1 MFTFIVIKTSTVL
14 NVHEIAPLFLN
25 PDEISMENRFLGNST
40 FCMISLL
47 IAATLVSSFSLPP
60 TYKLAVLKYKGG
72 GDYYANPTAMP
83 NLVNFVNKNLAMNV
97 DVEVPFI
104 DVSSPEMVNYPFI
117 HMTGHGNVVF
127 SSDDAS
133 NLRKYLI
140 AGGFLH
146 ISDNYGMDKFIRK
159 ELKKV
164 FPELEL
170 IELPFNHPI
179 YHQTYDFNSGLPKI
193 HEHDKKAPQGF
204 GLIWEG
210 RLVCFYDFECDL
222 GDGWEDDEVHKDSEE
237 ARSKAL
243 KMGANMLQFVLMGST
258 DE

>member
-1 MFTFIVIKTSTVL
+1 ML

-222 GDGWEDDEVHKDSEE
+222 GDGWEDYEVHKDSEE

>member
-210 RLVCFYDFECDL
+210 PEIQYRLQPCLNNSLFMAVPRAP
-222 GDGWEDDEVHKDSEE
+222 DE
-237 ARSKAL
+237 
-243 KMGANMLQFVLMGST
+243 
-258 DE
+258 